1 MQWIGRSPGSEDV
14 WLGWIPR
21 ASFVEGSEDVCV
33 GTCSGNTQ
41 LSTKHYRMTVM
52 FLAHMLR
59 HIGVQDIVVWDEYPD
74 LDDEKVFEN
83 VTNLM

>member
-1 MQWIGRSPGSEDV
+1 MFWEY
-14 WLGWIPR
+14 
-21 ASFVEGSEDVCV
+21 ATEHEA
-33 GTCSGNTQ
+33 
-41 LSTKHYRMTVM
+41 LSDM

-83 VTNLM
+83 VMNLM